1 MKWFKHDA
9 NASIDSKL
17 KRLRLKYGM
26 EGYGLYWYCLECIA
40 KNVES
45 HNLTF
50 ELEEDSELISA
61 DTNIHRERV
70 QEMMAFMV
78 DAGLFENRDGSITCL
93 KMATRTDEYTQKL
106 MKNIKSVP
114 TVSRH
119 DPDNVR
125 LNRRE
130 EKRIEEKLPTNS
142 FCKKKEGRLDLGV
155 PEGVDS
161 GAWKMLVEHKKAMKA
176 PMATQHAIS
185 LNANKLRQLS
195 VKDQVAMVEQS
206 VENGWKGL
214 YDLKQKQ
221 QQNRRV
227 KL

>member
-106 MKNIKSVP
+106 IKNIKSVP
-114 TVSRH
+114 TMSRH
-119 DPDNVR
+119 NPDNVR
-125 LNRRE
+125 LNRIE
-130 EKRIEEKLPTNS
+130 EKRTEEK
-142 FCKKKEGRLDLGV
+142 KKTPKLDVSV
-155 PEGVDS
+155 PEGVDAV
-161 GAWKMLVEHKKAMKA
+161 AWKMLVEHKKAMKA
-176 PMATQHAIS
+176 PMATQQAIS

>member
-130 EKRIEEKLPTNS
+130 EKRTEEK
-142 FCKKKEGRLDLGV
+142 KKTPKLDVSV

-176 PMATQHAIS
+176 PMATQQAIS

>member
-106 MKNIKSVP
+106 IKNIKSVP
-114 TVSRH
+114 TMSRH
-119 DPDNVR
+119 NPDNVR
-125 LNRRE
+125 LNR
-130 EKRIEEKLPTNS
+130 IEENRTEQ
-142 FCKKKEGRLDLGV
+142 KKKTPKLDVSV
-155 PEGVDS
+155 PEGVDA
-161 GAWKMLVEHKKAMKA
+161 GAWRMLVEHKKAMKA
-176 PMATQHAIS
+176 PMATQQAVS

>member
-106 MKNIKSVP
+106 IKNIKSVP

-119 DPDNVR
+119 SPDNVR

-130 EKRIEEKLPTNS
+130 ENRTEEK
-142 FCKKKEGRLDLGV
+142 KKAPKLDVSV
-155 PEGVDS
+155 PEGVDA

-221 QQNRRV
+221 QQNRGV

>member
-106 MKNIKSVP
+106 IKNTKSVP

-119 DPDNVR
+119 NPDNVR
-125 LNRRE
+125 LNRIE
-130 EKRIEEKLPTNS
+130 EKRTEEK
-142 FCKKKEGRLDLGV
+142 KKTSKLDVSV
-155 PEGVDS
+155 PEGVDA
-161 GAWKMLVEHKKAMKA
+161 GAWEMLVEHKKAMKA
-176 PMATQHAIS
+176 PMATQQAVS

-214 YDLKQKQ
+214 YELKQKQ

>member
-106 MKNIKSVP
+106 IKNIKSVP

-119 DPDNVR
+119 NPDNIR
-125 LNRRE
+125 LN
-130 EKRIEEKLPTNS
+130 RIEEKRTEE
-142 FCKKKEGRLDLGV
+142 KKKTQKLDVSV
-155 PEGVDS
+155 PEGVDA

-176 PMATQHAIS
+176 PMATQQAVS

-214 YDLKQKQ
+214 YELKQKQ